1 MLDSLCNAP
10 ETQPIMCRRIGI
22 VFRRKGKQLKERELS
37 QDDSDSGRNNKAL
50 VLHFYGFSE
59 GIKWIFPHALERELE
74 DLWNHV
80 NYKQKGYVSFES
92 MMRRIIREER
102 SRSPQPG
109 PTHYN
114 PQFTIVEPKPIA
126 AVILPETVEAE
137 QIVGLPSELFM
148 DYDTFKA
155 VKPRTTAA
163 IFPKR
168 KFDASWCNP
177 VVREPVDG
185 YLDECADDAEGN
197 SFQTPRGANKLK
209 PPSSQQSVGKPITPR
224 PPRPRQSFQDSSSS
238 GGRPKGSVTFSRP
251 QEKRSFKSSLGSGGM
266 SEDGVAAQNNSK
278 ESLGRSPRGADRAQP
293 QHSYAAAAPVSR
305 TTNFGA
311 MNPSSGQ
318 NLFYNDI
325 APLYLKF
332 LNSKEVQK
340 FMKQ

>member
-1 MLDSLCNAP
+1 
-10 ETQPIMCRRIGI
+10 MCRRIGI
-22 VFRRKGKQLKERELS
+22 VFRRKGKQPKERELS
-37 QDDSDSGRNNKAL
+37 QDDSDSDDSSKAL
-50 VLHFYGFSE
+50 VLRFYGFSE

-80 NYKQKGYVSFES
+80 DRNQRGYVSFRS
-92 MMRRIIREER
+92 MMKRIICEER

-114 PQFTIVEPKPIA
+114 PQFTFVEPKPVA

-137 QIVGLPSELFM
+137 QIAGLPSELFM
-148 DYDTFKA
+148 DYDSFKA

-177 VVREPVDG
+177 VVREPLDG
-185 YLDECADDAEGN
+185 YSDELADS
-197 SFQTPRGANKLK
+197 SFQTPRGSSKPK
-209 PPSSQQSVGKPITPR
+209 PPLTGSQQSSTDKPITPR
-224 PPRPRQSFQDSSSS
+224 PPRQRQSIGDGSIS
-238 GGRPKGSVTFSRP
+238 GGHPKGSVTFSSS
-251 QEKRSFKSSLGSGGM
+251 QEKRTSKNILDGDSIK
-266 SEDGVAAQNNSK
+266 SEDGVPALNNGSK
-278 ESLGRSPRGADRAQP
+278 ESLGRSPRGAERAQP
-293 QHSYAAAAPVSR
+293 RHLDATTTSR
-305 TTNFGA
+305 TTNFGV

>member
-37 QDDSDSGRNNKAL
+37 QDDSDGDSNSKAL
-50 VLHFYGFSE
+50 VLRFYGFSE

-80 NYKQKGYVSFES
+80 DRKQKGYVSFES
-92 MMRRIIREER
+92 MMKRIIREER
-102 SRSPQPG
+102 NRSPQPG

-137 QIVGLPSELFM
+137 QTVGLPSELFM

-163 IFPKR
+163 IFSKR

-177 VVREPVDG
+177 VVREPIDG
-185 YLDECADDAEGN
+185 DLDEYADDTKGN
-197 SFQTPRGANKLK
+197 SFQTPRGTNKLK
-209 PPSSQQSVGKPITPR
+209 PPSSQQSTWKPITPR
-224 PPRPRQSFQDSSSS
+224 PPRLRQSSQDSSSS
-238 GGRPKGSVTFSRP
+238 GGRPKGSVTLSRP
-251 QEKRSFKSSLGSGGM
+251 QEKRSSKSNLGSGGM
-266 SEDGVAAQNNSK
+266 FEDGVATQNNSK
-278 ESLGRSPRGADRAQP
+278 KSLGRSPRGADRAQP
-293 QHSYAAAAPVSR
+293 RYSDAAAATASR
-305 TTNFGA
+305 TTNFDA
-311 MNPSSGQ
+311 MKPSSGR